1 METAFLT
8 PIFELYFLQQQ
19 IQILPNIVA
28 FLGSKAEPALTLF
41 ISAYPAVLTLQAE
54 PIANFSK
61 CPVSAV
67 LYKCLAVSGT
77 LLSARGQQGSIC
89 FLLLLLLLFFFL
101 LSCSEHRAPFNFQS
115 TVACSRHSSQKK
127 SARNSLRSERLE
139 QAKGTALP
147 VIYKTF

>member
-89 FLLLLLLLFFFL
+89 FLLLLLLLFFFFAFL
-101 LSCSEHRAPFNFQS
+101 FRASGSLQFSEHGGLFQ
-115 TVACSRHSSQKK
+115 
-127 SARNSLRSERLE
+127 
-139 QAKGTALP
+139 
-147 VIYKTF
+147 TF

>member
-28 FLGSKAEPALTLF
+28 FLGSKAEPALNLF
-41 ISAYPAVLTLQAE
+41 ISAYPAVLILQAE

-89 FLLLLLLLFFFL
+89 FLLFFFFAFL
-101 LSCSEHRAPFNFQS
+101 FRASGSPQFSEHGGLFQ
-115 TVACSRHSSQKK
+115 
-127 SARNSLRSERLE
+127 
-139 QAKGTALP
+139 
-147 VIYKTF
+147 TF